1 VTGGLPACELEA
13 DGERGRGHFGGCG
26 EKPRRVGGADQ
37 ALEVGHADENEEDAV
52 DNGVSSLEVVSD
64 QVSGVSI
71 EQGIYLPWER
81 PLEGS

>member
-1 VTGGLPACELEA
+1 VTGGLPDCELEA

-26 EKPRRVGGADQ
+26 EKPTRVGGADQ
-37 ALEVGHADENEEDAV
+37 ALEVGHADGNEEDAV